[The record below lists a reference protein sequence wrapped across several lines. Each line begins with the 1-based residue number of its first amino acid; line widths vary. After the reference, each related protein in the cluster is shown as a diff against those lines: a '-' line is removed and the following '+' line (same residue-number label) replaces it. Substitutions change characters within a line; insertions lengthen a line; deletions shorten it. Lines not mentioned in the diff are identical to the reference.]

1 MTLKTQL
8 ERRRFRC
15 DLLLEAPLPGLFQIH
30 FFAIFVERKRERK
43 SFFHDGEMPFFGNPR
58 GFFDKKNSLFGII
71 IAYCTGGDVFWQRN
85 IWELMDK
92 GADGRAVEPLPT
104 QRTQF

>member
-58 GFFDKKNSLFGII
+58 GFFDKKTRFLVLLLRIVRAGTFFGN
-71 IAYCTGGDVFWQRN
+71 ATF
-85 IWELMDK
+85 ES
-92 GADGRAVEPLPT
+92 
-104 QRTQF
+104 